1 MSSTNRAGRSVPRTN
16 PEEMMWQ
23 GVRPKQQA
31 PLLDQATLAEMQRS
45 NVLMQ
50 QDAQVTFSRG
60 DARAANM
67 GIPPHQG
74 QVPSSLSAIV
84 HDEPNFPP
92 TAHLH
97 KHMSMNTNDKLSHKF
112 ATI

>member
-1 MSSTNRAGRSVPRTN
+1 
-16 PEEMMWQ
+16 MWQ

-67 GIPPHQG
+67 GIQPHQG
-74 QVPSSLSAIV
+74 
-84 HDEPNFPP
+84 
-92 TAHLH
+92 
-97 KHMSMNTNDKLSHKF
+97 
-112 ATI
+112 